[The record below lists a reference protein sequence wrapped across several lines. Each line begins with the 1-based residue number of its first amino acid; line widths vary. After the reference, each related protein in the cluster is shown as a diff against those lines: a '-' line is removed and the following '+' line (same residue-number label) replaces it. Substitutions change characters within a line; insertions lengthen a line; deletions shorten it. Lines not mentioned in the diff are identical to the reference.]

1 MSRYRTIDIWNR
13 YYKNL
18 ENVYDYAGRLMK
30 KSACNNPNSKYFPTI
45 DHVRPLSK
53 GGSDVIE
60 NIILCNRKTNEVK
73 ADNFPHWKTN
83 GNRFFSSRIK
93 GNRKSYAINKY

>member
-60 NIILCNRKTNEVK
+60 NIILCSRKTNEEK
-73 ADNFPHWKTN
+73 ADYFPHWKAN
-83 GNRFFSSRIK
+83 GSKFVSNRVR
-93 GNRKSYAINKY
+93 GNRKAYIINEY